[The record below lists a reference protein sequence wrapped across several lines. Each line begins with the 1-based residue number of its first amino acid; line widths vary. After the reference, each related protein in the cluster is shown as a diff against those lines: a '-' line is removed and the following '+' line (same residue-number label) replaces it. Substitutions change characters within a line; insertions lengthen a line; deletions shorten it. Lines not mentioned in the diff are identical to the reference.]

1 MSPFELE
8 ILELIAVNDGTL
20 SWYQIDRAL
29 VSSPNSERNLPLLR
43 GLLRVLREL
52 NEEGLISTRPGHIP
66 SQPLYSIT
74 ARGNQILKARVDVPQ
89 KTSL

>member
-29 VSSPNSERNLPLLR
+29 ASSPSSERNLPLLR
-43 GLLRVLREL
+43 GLLREL